1 MADSPFRYCLNTST
15 IREQGLALVDEFE
28 LVAEAGYDGIEP
40 WIKELDAYAEGG
52 GSLAD
57 LGTRA
62 GDLGLRI
69 ENAIGFFEW
78 IVDDDALRA
87 KGFEEA
93 RRNFAICQEIGCPL
107 LAAPPFGATDVV
119 GLDLRAATER
129 YAALVDVGREFGVV
143 PIVEFWGMS
152 KSLSLLGEAV
162 KIAMDCGWREARI
175 LADVFHMHKAGSP
188 YEGLALL
195 GPNTLGLLH
204 MNDFPGGIDLD
215 TITDADRVHPGDGVA
230 PLGTILR
237 DLKAIG
243 YRGAL
248 SLELF
253 NADYWSQPA
262 AQVAETGLARMK
274 AAVAAALG
282 AEA

>member
-1 MADSPFRYCLNTST
+1 MTETPFRYCLNTST
-15 IREQGLALVDEFE
+15 IREQGLSLVEE
-28 LVAEAGYDGIEP
+28 LELTARAGYDGIEP
-40 WIKELDAYAEGG
+40 WIKEMDTHTEGG

-57 LGTRA
+57 LGARA
-62 GDLGLRI
+62 RDLGLRI

-93 RRNFAICQEIGCPL
+93 RRNFAMCKEIGCPL

-119 GLDLRAATER
+119 GLDLRAASER

-152 KSLSLLGEAV
+152 KSVSLLGEAV
-162 KIAMDCGWREARI
+162 KIAMDSGRREACV

-188 YEGLALL
+188 YEGLSLL
-195 GPNTLGLLH
+195 GPATLGLLH
-204 MNDFPGGIDLD
+204 VNDFPGGIDRD
-215 TITDADRVHPGDGVA
+215 TITDADRVYPGDGVA
-230 PLGTILR
+230 PLGQILR
-237 DLKAIG
+237 DLRDIG

-262 AQVAETGLARMK
+262 QQVVETGLAKTK

-282 AEA
+282 A